1 MVNILKTKKINCS
14 PKLGHTIQIPRRTD
28 VLGIMRDLEPQV
40 VNVLFPI
47 QDLIELLGEFIAG
60 RFRVDVVGAVSNDVD
75 IEDININ
82 AYYDPDLDERK
93 KVSIELVL
101 ITNPNA
107 THLMLDEIAWMNLCL
122 LVADS
127 LAHELI
133 HMRSFRA
140 RGFEDVAV
148 KHATA
153 FNELPDT
160 QEYLA
165 DPDEIEA
172 YAYNIAQELLA
183 QKNPLAKLS
192 DLKSVSI
199 SDSLNLFAYV
209 QTFDKDAEH
218 PVMKRL
224 LKKIYKHLKKT

>member
-1 MVNILKTKKINCS
+1 MKTKKINCS
-14 PKLGHTIQIPRRTD
+14 PKLGHTIQIPKRAE
-28 VLGIMRDLEPQV
+28 VLSIMRDLEPQV
-40 VNVLFPI
+40 VNVLFPV
-47 QDLIELLGEFIAG
+47 QDLIETLGEFIAS
-60 RFRVDVVGAVSNDVD
+60 RFRVDVVGAVSSDVD

-107 THLMLDEIAWMNLCL
+107 NHIILDEMDWMNLCM

-133 HMRSFRA
+133 HMRSYRA
-140 RGFEDVAV
+140 RDFEDVAV
-148 KHATA
+148 KHAMA
-153 FNELPDT
+153 FNEHPDT

-172 YAYNIAQELLA
+172 YAYNIAQELQT
-183 QKNPLAKLS
+183 QKNPLSKLS
-192 DLKSVSI
+192 NLKSVSI
-199 SDSLNLFAYV
+199 NDSLNLFAYV
-209 QTFDKDAEH
+209 KTFDTDAKH
-218 PVMKRL
+218 PVLKRL
-224 LKKIYKHLKKT
+224 LKKVYKHLKKS